1 MSDLVL
7 LYILTGLLFLAAVLK
22 LGLAKKKNEDLS
34 ALWKVQRFIFPVGM
48 LVVLIL
54 FQTGIADWVIPG
66 VFLGVLEEFVFRII
80 RKKRTER

>member
-7 LYILTGLLFLAAVLK
+7 LYILTGLLFLAAILK
-22 LGLAKKKNEDLS
+22 LWLAKKKNEDLS

-54 FQTGIADWVIPG
+54 FQTGVADLVIPG
-66 VFLGVLEEFVFRII
+66 VFLGILEEFVFRLI